1 MVGRDGSSYR
11 PATVYYGSRVSDC
24 RCYTSADVEQAVA
37 VFMLTRHKHDLFH
50 LPHNMSLTDTEARVL
65 LRSDDG
71 APTGP
76 MEDKGAGNTSP
87 HLCTVATKS
96 FITNHLHSCATVGRC
111 VREEI

>member
-1 MVGRDGSSYR
+1 M
-11 PATVYYGSRVSDC
+11 
-24 RCYTSADVEQAVA
+24 
-37 VFMLTRHKHDLFH
+37 FMLTRHKHDLFH

>member
-1 MVGRDGSSYR
+1 M
-11 PATVYYGSRVSDC
+11 
-24 RCYTSADVEQAVA
+24 
-37 VFMLTRHKHDLFH
+37 FMLTRHKHDLFH

-87 HLCTVATKS
+87 HVFERKFENAVVRLDCNS
-96 FITNHLHSCATVGRC
+96 FSAEFMSALQQ
-111 VREEI
+111 